1 MGLTT
6 RLGGDIL
13 GAFFSKR
20 SGGAKPM
27 GKISRRQLLQR
38 ASAGAAF
45 ATLGANASYSV
56 ALPPREVSSSL
67 KPSFEWI
74 RSIRLMIAEGYAPA
88 FYPSLDYEP
97 EKALEIARRL
107 LLLGPESPV
116 LRTQGS
122 PGWPLCGRPEK
133 RFGICR

>member
-74 RSIRLMIAEGYAPA
+74 RSIRLMIAEGYAPP
-88 FYPSLDYEP
+88 FYPSLDFAPSWNVRNGWVELSIPQVHPYEVVCVD
-97 EKALEIARRL
+97 LH
-107 LLLGPESPV
+107 S
-116 LRTQGS
+116 
-122 PGWPLCGRPEK
+122 
-133 RFGICR
+133 